1 MSELNLK
8 YLTLGEQGF
17 DQNLADMLSWESV
30 SDGDMQKLVAD
41 IIHRV
46 RKEGDAR
53 VNGVF
58 GKV

>member
-53 VNGVF
+53 VTGVF